1 MGVFNLIESPM
12 DQLSLQFLA
21 NIESSTSSSSN
32 IFKAG
37 NIENELPQIM
47 EALKQNLSLKEE
59 QLTDCPVDSV
69 DEDSDDEDEE
79 APGCSRSP
87 ISSTPNRIQRR
98 RSQRTKSLDSK
109 LHKIKRRTITKPAKL
124 QINLNASENE
134 IRNYYMVNSKRVDMK
149 PTNLE
154 TIFEEGSPAVAKS
167 KFFGVRKVRRSLN
180 CSDGFNVNKTTTKA
194 RKNRVRKML
203 GGPTKLQKMTMDSF
217 LERLKS
223 MQNESEDEND
233 DEDTAAESPPESLL
247 LVDPKLNHTV

>member
-1 MGVFNLIESPM
+1 M

-21 NIESSTSSSSN
+21 NIESSAPSN
-32 IFKAG
+32 STIFKAG
-37 NIENELPQIM
+37 NIENELPLIM
-47 EALKQNLSLKEE
+47 QALEQNLSLKEE
-59 QLTDCPVDSV
+59 QLTDCHDSV

-79 APGCSRSP
+79 TPGCSSAP
-87 ISSTPNRIQRR
+87 STPNRVQRR

-134 IRNYYMVNSKRVDMK
+134 IRNYYMINSKRVDVK

-167 KFFGVRKVRRSLN
+167 KFFGGRKVRRSLN

-203 GGPTKLQKMTMDSF
+203 GGVPKLQKMTMDSF

-223 MQNESEDEND
+223 MQNDS
-233 DEDTAAESPPESLL
+233 DEDTAAESPPDSLL
-247 LVDPKLNHTV
+247 LVDPKLNHTVALG

>member
-1 MGVFNLIESPM
+1 M

-21 NIESSTSSSSN
+21 NIESSTSSNSSN
-32 IFKAG
+32 IFKAA

-79 APGCSRSP
+79 APSSSSRSS
-87 ISSTPNRIQRR
+87 INSTPNRIQRR
-98 RSQRTKSLDSK
+98 RSARTKSLDSK

-134 IRNYYMVNSKRVDMK
+134 IRNYYMINSKRVDMK

-203 GGPTKLQKMTMDSF
+203 GGPPKLQKMTMDSF

-223 MQNESEDEND
+223 MQNEESD
-233 DEDTAAESPPESLL
+233 DDDDDTAAESPPESF
-247 LVDPKLNHTV
+247 VDPKLNHTV